1 MGSHH
6 SSVSQTVVKAALNE
20 TLWNSYTFN
29 FIIWTRKM
37 PLWLSLLFMCN
48 TKIITTNTVYP
59 EKKQIARPGKV
70 KYFCGFQQIP
80 FCYLFAHF
88 AVRIGINNVNL
99 KFFFKFLSIFNS
111 ITNQASSRPTGLTYR
126 PPEIQMLSLFKE
138 TLYSSPDLEATSVS
152 IDRWM
157 DKDDAVHI
165 YKGLLLN
172 NKK

>member
-6 SSVSQTVVKAALNE
+6 SSVFQTVIKAALNE

-59 EKKQIARPGKV
+59 EKKHIARPGKV
-70 KYFCGFQQIP
+70 RYFCDFQQIP

-99 KFFFKFLSIFNS
+99 NFFFFN
-111 ITNQASSRPTGLTYR
+111 
-126 PPEIQMLSLFKE
+126 
-138 TLYSSPDLEATSVS
+138 LYSFLIVSQIRPLQDLLFSHIGLQKSKCCHCLKKLFTDLEATSVS